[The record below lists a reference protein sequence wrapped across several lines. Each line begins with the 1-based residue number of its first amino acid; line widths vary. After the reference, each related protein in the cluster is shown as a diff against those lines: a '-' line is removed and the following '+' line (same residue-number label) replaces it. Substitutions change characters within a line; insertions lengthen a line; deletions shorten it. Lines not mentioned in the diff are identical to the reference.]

1 MTSTERSNAPLGDVA
16 TKLLFEDGRVRIW
29 ELKLE
34 PGEETPPHRHDL
46 DYYIVMIDGDGIA
59 ARVPDRR
66 LSAISRGRREAGRAP
81 CGG

>member
-34 PGEETPPHRHDL
+34 PGEETPPH
-46 DYYIVMIDGDGIA
+46 GDGPRI
-59 ARVPDRR
+59 RIGQTEDI
-66 LSAISRGRREAGRAP
+66 L
-81 CGG
+81 GGYVGI